1 MPLIA
6 AGVSHRTAPV
16 EEREQLAV
24 SAAELGA
31 ALISFRSRF
40 GQAVIL
46 STCNRTEVYVSR
58 RGCDAHPAELLYHLA
73 DFKGLGR
80 PSLPRF
86 YELTGLEVAQH
97 LFRVSAGID
106 SMILGEGQ
114 ILGQV
119 RGALHAARQAQTL
132 DACLSRLF
140 HAALETGKRAR
151 HETEIGRFA
160 VSVSSAAVA
169 LARRRFASFR
179 DCRALVVGAGEV
191 GKMTAHALR
200 DAGVEQIVVTS
211 RTHQRALDLATL
223 LGGTTIPFD
232 QLVQAIAEADLVI
245 TSSGAGGFLI
255 GPQQVEEALARREAP
270 IVFIDVA
277 VPRDVDPAAAA
288 VPGAQIVDIDDLQTV
303 SEANLRLRERAAGEV
318 ERVVGEAVAEF
329 AQWLDTRR
337 AVPTIATLVD
347 HADRIRRSELE
358 RTIHDLRL
366 DAEDAYK
373 LDHMTAA
380 IVKKLLHAP
389 IEYLKDGDSSEDAC
403 RVVRRLFALK
413 DE

>member
-1 MPLIA
+1 MAVGI
-6 AGVSHRTAPV
+6 SHRMAPV

-24 SAAELGA
+24 SAVEMGA
-31 ALISFRSRF
+31 ALASFRSRF
-40 GQAVIL
+40 GTAVIL

-58 RGCDAHPAELLYHLA
+58 SEADAHPTELLYHLA
-73 DFKGLGR
+73 DFKGVDR
-80 PSLPRF
+80 RRSLPRF
-86 YELTGLEVAQH
+86 YELTGLEAVQH

-119 RGALHAARQAQTL
+119 RGALHAARQAQAL
-132 DACLSRLF
+132 DARLSRLF

-151 HETEIGRFA
+151 NETDIGRFA
-160 VSVSSAAVA
+160 VSVSSAAVD
-169 LARRRFASFR
+169 LARSRFASIH

-191 GKMTAHALR
+191 GKLTARALR

-211 RTHQRALDLATL
+211 RTPKRANELAAL
-223 LGGTTIPFD
+223 LGGATLPFN

-245 TSSGAGGFLI
+245 TSSGADGFLI

-270 IVFIDVA
+270 ILFIDVA

-288 VPGAQIVDIDDLQTV
+288 VPSAEIFDIDDLQAV
-303 SEANLRLRERAAGEV
+303 SEANLRLRERAAQDV
-318 ERVVGEAVAEF
+318 ERVVREAVAEF

-337 AVPTIATLVD
+337 AAPTIATLVD
-347 HADRIRRSELE
+347 HAEQIRRSELD
-358 RTIHDLRL
+358 RTIRTLRL
-366 DAEDAYK
+366 DATDAHK
-373 LDHMTAA
+373 LDAMTAA

-389 IEYLKDGDSSEDAC
+389 IRYLKDSNPTDDTC
-403 RVVRRLFALK
+403 RAVRRIFALE